1 MNKARSE
8 RASVQI
14 GLAGA
19 TNIDAKKNLWRRR
32 DGFNAEM
39 KAKRGEWDVSVKLG
53 NNRGECDKGVSR
65 QNAGAR

>member
-14 GLAGA
+14 GLASA

-39 KAKRGEWDVSVKLG
+39 KAKRGE
-53 NNRGECDKGVSR
+53 
-65 QNAGAR
+65 